1 MTFMKKIKEDGYIT
15 RQELRQFLIILNPL
29 APHITSEEYELVFN
43 KDILDEKFPEYDESK
58 MVKKEINLPVQV
70 NGKLKGTVL
79 IDITLP
85 QEQIQEKALPVAKIT
100 ADQIKK
106 VIYVPNRIIN
116 FII

>member
-1 MTFMKKIKEDGYIT
+1 
-15 RQELRQFLIILNPL
+15 
-29 APHITSEEYELVFN
+29 
-43 KDILDEKFPEYDESK
+43 

-100 ADQIKK
+100 ANQIKK